1 MTALAQRLA
10 PGGGGPVLSGPVLSG
25 TSGRSLSRADLAAAG
40 VASSLGPAAR
50 VALQLHDP
58 LDLVRALAALD
69 GQVAA
74 ILLLSH
80 ALPADTAAALARAA
94 ECTLLVRDRARDG
107 SSDGM
112 GPAIVGLD
120 AVLGPQR
127 RAEPLPTA
135 WLMTTSGTT
144 GLPKIVPHTLA
155 SLTRSV
161 YRFGGA
167 AGAAPARELPVWGL
181 LYDPT
186 RFAGLQVVL
195 QALVGGGRLVAADTG
210 APLADQA
217 ALLADQGCTHLSAT
231 PTLWRRLMMLP
242 GHGRLA
248 LRQVTLGGEIADQP
262 TLNALAAAFPQ
273 ARLTHIYAST
283 EAGVGFS
290 VTDGLAGF
298 PRSYLDRAPGNV
310 RLAIRDGVLWL
321 RPPVSALRPGLP
333 GILVD
338 DQGYVCSGDRVAE
351 DAESGGGR
359 IVFLG
364 RENGLINIGGV
375 KVYPETVEAV
385 LKTVPG
391 VGLVQVSARRS
402 PVTGALVLA
411 EVQLDAG
418 ADPDETRRRILET
431 SRARLERAA
440 VPAIIRFVAGFE
452 TNAAGKL
459 VRTKG

>member
-1 MTALAQRLA
+1 MTAFAQRIL
-10 PGGGGPVLSGPVLSG
+10 PQGSGPVLLGASG
-25 TSGRSLSRADLAAAG
+25 HALTRADLAAAG
-40 VASSLGPAAR
+40 TAPALGPEAR
-50 VALQLHDP
+50 VAVQLSDP
-58 LDLVRALAALD
+58 LDVVRALAALD

-80 ALPADTAAALARAA
+80 ALPAETALALARTAG
-94 ECTLLVRDRARDG
+94 CGILVRDA
-107 SSDGM
+107 
-112 GPAIVGLD
+112 GPAGAQEAGDGPASIGLD
-120 AVLGPQR
+120 DVLGPER
-127 RAEPLPTA
+127 RPDPLPTA

-161 YRFGGA
+161 HRFGGDA
-167 AGAAPARELPVWGL
+167 DPARDLPVWGL

-195 QALVGGGRLVAADTG
+195 QALIGGGQLVAADTG
-210 APLADQA
+210 APLADQI
-217 ALLADQGCTHLSAT
+217 ALLADRGCTHLSAT
-231 PTLWRRLMMLP
+231 PTLWRRLMMVP
-242 GHGRLA
+242 GYDRLA
-248 LRQVTLGGEIADQP
+248 LRQVTLGGEIADQA
-262 TLNALAAAFPQ
+262 TLNALRAAFPA

-298 PRSYLDRAPGNV
+298 PRAYLDRAPGNV
-310 RLAIRDGVLWL
+310 RLDVRDGVLWL
-321 RPPVSALRPGLP
+321 RPPVTALRPGLP
-333 GILVD
+333 GIAVD
-338 DQGYVCSGDRVAE
+338 TQGFVCSGDRVALG
-351 DAESGGGR
+351 DDR
-359 IVFLG
+359 VHFLG

-391 VGLVQVSARRS
+391 VGLVQVSAKRS

-418 ADPDETRRRILET
+418 ADPDATRRLILET
-431 SRARLERAA
+431 SRARLEREA
-440 VPAIIRFVAGFE
+440 VPAIIRFVEGFQ

-459 VRTKG
+459 VRKTGHDGK